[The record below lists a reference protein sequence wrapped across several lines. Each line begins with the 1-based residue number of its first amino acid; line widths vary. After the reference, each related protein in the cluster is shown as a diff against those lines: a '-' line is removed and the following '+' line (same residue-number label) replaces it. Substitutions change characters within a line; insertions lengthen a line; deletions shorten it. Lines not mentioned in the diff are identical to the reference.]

1 MRSPKNFPMLETC
14 ITPIAVLCLELADHR
29 LISDKT
35 IIYIV
40 SMLFLDRITD
50 LPVRRPGQQ
59 ALPRHSQGSE
69 KNTNIERQWP
79 LQLIYT
85 FTCITVSNIN
95 APFNYKI
102 ISIINAGAN
111 FRA

>member
-40 SMLFLDRITD
+40 STYVISGSDHKLT
-50 LPVRRPGQQ
+50 
-59 ALPRHSQGSE
+59 SE
-69 KNTNIERQWP
+69 KT
-79 LQLIYT
+79 
-85 FTCITVSNIN
+85 
-95 APFNYKI
+95 
-102 ISIINAGAN
+102 
-111 FRA
+111 RAASPPQTQSRI

>member
-40 SMLFLDRITD
+40 ST
-50 LPVRRPGQQ
+50 V
-59 ALPRHSQGSE
+59 
-69 KNTNIERQWP
+69 
-79 LQLIYT
+79 YT
-85 FTCITVSNIN
+85 
-95 APFNYKI
+95 
-102 ISIINAGAN
+102 
-111 FRA
+111 RL